1 MLHSSSGR
9 RAALVATVLA
19 LACGGAV
26 AQRATPDPDPTPPKA
41 GQPDRRGETS
51 PGDAGK
57 PGSDTRADSGRP
69 APPKPADKLTKGGD
83 LETAAHRAK
92 KLRDLY
98 AELAAAPSADVA
110 RRAAA
115 QIEKLWYRSDSE
127 TALALIQRA
136 EAAVAAERFDLAL
149 NLLNAAV
156 DLAPDHAETWNRRA
170 YAHYRSGDINR
181 AVGDLR
187 RVLALD
193 PNHFKALEAL
203 GQIMKELG
211 NKPAAFAA
219 LRRLMEVHPFA
230 GVEQAMKELSI
241 DVEGQPL

>member
-1 MLHSSSGR
+1 MNKTHR
-9 RAALVATVLA
+9 RMSWAALLA
-19 LACGGAV
+19 AGLLTSPGAI
-26 AQRATPDPDPTPPKA
+26 AQRAVPEDGRPPSKSETPKA
-41 GQPDRRGETS
+41 GKPDQGGPKS
-51 PGDAGK
+51 DAAGK
-57 PGSDTRADSGRP
+57 TDGAKPA
-69 APPKPADKLTKGGD
+69 APPHKLTKGGD
-83 LETAAHRAK
+83 LETAAQRAK

-115 QIEKLWYRSDSE
+115 QIEKLWFRSESD
-127 TALALIQRA
+127 TALALMQRA
-136 EAAVAAERFDLAL
+136 EAAIGAERFDLAL

-156 DLAPDHAETWNRRA
+156 EFAPDHAEVWNRRA
-170 YAHYRSGDINR
+170 YAHYLSGDIKR

-211 NKPAAFAA
+211 NKPAALAA
-219 LRRLMEVHPFA
+219 LRSLQAVHPHA
-230 GVEQAMKELSI
+230 GVEQAVKELTTE
-241 DVEGQPL
+241 VEGQPL